1 MDKKNLKNYNV
12 KNRGR
17 VGWIE
22 KRDSWMDR
30 KKIDGWLVGSGGKDG
45 WLDG

>member
-1 MDKKNLKNYNV
+1 M
-12 KNRGR
+12 

-30 KKIDGWLVGSGGKDG
+30 KKIDGWLVGSRGKRWMVG
-45 WLDG
+45 WIEINK